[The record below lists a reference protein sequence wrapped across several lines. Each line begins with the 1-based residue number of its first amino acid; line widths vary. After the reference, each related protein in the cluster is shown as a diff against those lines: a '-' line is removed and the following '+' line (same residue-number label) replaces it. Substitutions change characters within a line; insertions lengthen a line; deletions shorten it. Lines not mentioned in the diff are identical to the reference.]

1 VLRVTRWHWL
11 AVCTFWLF
19 ITAMYTAQMLWI
31 AQIPGERV
39 NVRASVAWQ
48 GTYYA
53 VWIPATIVVWRVSGA
68 WLADGRRQ
76 WTGLLLH
83 LPLFAGVWAVIA
95 LIVSSIAP
103 TLAGQSEPFWQ
114 TYWIQLRGRAHLM
127 VLIYTAVAG
136 TGAALLLFQR
146 YQDRAAAQA
155 QLQAEL
161 AAARLQ
167 ALRGHLEPHFL
178 FNGLHSIAALARQQ
192 DTAGV
197 VRLTASLSEILRHV
211 LAVGDR
217 PSRLG
222 DELAVVERYLEIQ
235 RARFADRL
243 DVALSVAP
251 DVTDARV
258 PLLVVQPLVENAL
271 KHGLGPRLEPGRV
284 HVSAWRS
291 GGQTHIDV
299 EDDGVGLPPGW
310 TLAASG
316 GTGLRNLSA
325 RLSAEYGDHAS
336 LRIEPRPEGGVR
348 ASMVLPYA
356 QA

>member
-1 VLRVTRWHWL
+1 
-11 AVCTFWLF
+11 
-19 ITAMYTAQMLWI
+19 
-31 AQIPGERV
+31 
-39 NVRASVAWQ
+39 
-48 GTYYA
+48 
-53 VWIPATIVVWRVSGA
+53 
-68 WLADGRRQ
+68 
-76 WTGLLLH
+76 
-83 LPLFAGVWAVIA
+83 
-95 LIVSSIAP
+95 
-103 TLAGQSEPFWQ
+103 
-114 TYWIQLRGRAHLM
+114 M

-136 TGAALLLFQR
+136 TGAALLMFQR
-146 YQDRAAAQA
+146 YQDRTAAQA

-243 DVALSVAP
+243 DVALSVAA
-251 DVTDARV
+251 DVADARV

-271 KHGLGPRLEPGRV
+271 KHGLGPRVQPGLVRV
-284 HVSAWRS
+284 AAWRND
-291 GGQTHIDV
+291 GQTHITV
-299 EDDGVGLPPGW
+299 EDDGVGLPAGW
-310 TLAASG
+310 TLDSIRARDKAGNVGSWSG
-316 GTGLRNLSA
+316 GYAWHPRLVQESHGDLTYTGAWSTDAAAGASA
-325 RLSAEYGDHAS
+325 DATRMSTAAGASVKYTFSGRAVAWVTRLAPSSGEVAVYIDGDLVATIDTHADAMTERFVAFTTGWAS
-336 LRIEPRPEGGVR
+336 YAKHTIKLVVVDTADRPRVDLDAFEVI
-348 ASMVLPYA
+348 S
-356 QA
+356 